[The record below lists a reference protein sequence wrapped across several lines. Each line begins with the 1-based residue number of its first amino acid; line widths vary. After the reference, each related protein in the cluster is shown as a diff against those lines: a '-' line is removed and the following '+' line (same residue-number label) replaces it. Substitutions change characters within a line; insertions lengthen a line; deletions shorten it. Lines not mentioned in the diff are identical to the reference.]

1 MNTQAD
7 HLNQTDE
14 DMLADTVSDEA
25 LEAAAAMEKGVP
37 LSQGTPRTRNRGT
50 SS

>member
-1 MNTQAD
+1 MNAQTD

-25 LEAAAAMEKGVP
+25 LEAAAAMEKG
-37 LSQGTPRTRNRGT
+37 GIT
-50 SS
+50 SLFYIHFTLPHQCC